1 MRSTPGARLWSSGKR
16 MLSKNALAVALNAAQ
31 PEVLVMVLLPRL
43 LARAADDDCCFEDVG
58 TKRKRPFSKVRP
70 SPWLVMLF
78 IVTTIA
84 RTSSDV
90 HTTPNTSKPMSAGEI
105 SDPPSESPPQ
115 SPSIKAPQPATKP
128 AIQNRSDPENV
139 NQSPSQVCPPD
150 HHKRFGTR
158 YARARG
164 VVKEVLGSA
173 PADSLQ
179 LWECLTSQSQRVP
192 CFVRSTI
199 VQI

>member
-1 MRSTPGARLWSSGKR
+1 MHIATFVPRSAVVRSTPGARLWSSGKR

-90 HTTPNTSKPMSAGEI
+90 HTTPTTSKPMSACEI
-105 SDPPSESPPQ
+105 SDPAARVHLKARESKRLNLLETDP
-115 SPSIKAPQPATKP
+115 
-128 AIQNRSDPENV
+128 IQ
-139 NQSPSQVCPPD
+139 
-150 HHKRFGTR
+150 KT
-158 YARARG
+158 
-164 VVKEVLGSA
+164 
-173 PADSLQ
+173 
-179 LWECLTSQSQRVP
+179 
-192 CFVRSTI
+192 
-199 VQI
+199 